1 MPEVVTAVY
10 ENGMLRPLRPL
21 NLREHQT
28 VRVQV
33 LPEDSA
39 DEVEQAIQSLIAE
52 GLLTPPP
59 GHSDVNPMS
68 EEERRELA
76 ETLGK
81 APGKPLSE
89 IIIEER
95 GEW

>member
-1 MPEVVTAVY
+1 MTEIITAIY
-10 ENGMLRPLRPL
+10 EDGKLRPLRPL

-33 LPEDSA
+33 MLDEPM
-39 DEVEQAIQSLIAE
+39 DEVDQVILNLIAK

-59 GHSDVNPMS
+59 GHSAVEPVS
-68 EEERRELA
+68 EDERRELA
-76 ETLGK
+76 ESLGQ
-81 APGKPLSE
+81 APGKALSE